1 MADRNARV
9 QDLIRE
15 QLQKNP
21 DATTGELQAAAKG
34 IDASVGD
41 LSLRQFNAGYVL
53 PLKRRSGG
61 GKRKAKAAA
70 PRGRAGR
77 GPRQASAPAAKEAVP
92 ARRGARTAAAG
103 SDRDRVRG
111 VLLQFARDLSEAE
124 SRSAIVGVV
133 SDLDRYVDQIL
144 AARG

>member
-21 DATTGELQAAAKG
+21 DASTQELQAAAKG
-34 IDASVGD
+34 IDASVGE

-61 GKRKAKAAA
+61 GKRKSKAT
-70 PRGRAGR
+70 PGRGRGGR
-77 GPRQASAPAAKEAVP
+77 GQKQASAPAAKEAVP
-92 ARRGARTAAAG
+92 GRRGARAAAGG

-124 SRSAIVGVV
+124 SR
-133 SDLDRYVDQIL
+133 
-144 AARG
+144 AARI

>member
-21 DATTGELQAAAKG
+21 DATTQELQAAARG
-34 IDASVGD
+34 VDASVGD

-53 PLKRRSGG
+53 PLKRRAGG
-61 GKRKAKAAA
+61 GKRKAKPAAARGRRGRGQKQEAAA
-70 PRGRAGR
+70 PAR
-77 GPRQASAPAAKEAVP
+77 ETTP
-92 ARRGARTAAAG
+92 ARRSGRGATGG
-103 SDRDRVRG
+103 SDRDRVRD

-133 SDLDRYVDQIL
+133 SDLDRYVDEIL

>member
-21 DATTGELQAAAKG
+21 DASTQELQAAAKG

-61 GKRKAKAAA
+61 GKRKAKAAS
-70 PRGRAGR
+70 PRGRGGR
-77 GPRQASAPAAKEAVP
+77 GQKQAAAAPAKDSAPA
-92 ARRGARTAAAG
+92 RRSGGAATGG

-111 VLLQFARDLSEAE
+111 VLLQFARDLAEAE

-144 AARG
+144 AVRG

>member
-1 MADRNARV
+1 MADRNAKV

-21 DATTGELQAAAKG
+21 GASTQELQKAARE
-34 IDASVGD
+34 IDSSVGE

-61 GKRKAKAAA
+61 GKRQARGAAKGRGGRGRKQEAAPARPAAA
-70 PRGRAGR
+70 KP
-77 GPRQASAPAAKEAVP
+77 
-92 ARRGARTAAAG
+92 RRGARAAEG

-133 SDLDRYVDQIL
+133 SDLDRYVDQIV